1 MIKLFSRSLFNDY
14 NNIIDLVMEYNIYNF
29 IYFLVWYYT

>member
-1 MIKLFSRSLFNDY
+1 MIKLFSSSLFNDY